1 MMEGGST
8 RSAVGKI
15 VAVIEALARARKAP
29 TVTELGAALGLSRA
43 QAYRIAAALQEE
55 GVLTRHPRSG
65 RLMFG
70 PRLGAAALRI
80 AGGSP
85 INPLWH
91 KLLQDLRE
99 AVGETCNL
107 VVFPDATPTY
117 FDRVE
122 AGWPLTLHFG
132 IGTRVPLHCTSAG
145 KLYLTRL
152 PATERTLLL
161 ERMDLHSCTPR
172 TFTDRAALAAHLN
185 ELAVEGI
192 GIDLEEFVVG
202 MVAIAV
208 PVLTSDDRLLAALS
222 VHAPTAR
229 LPPSGLRGLLP
240 QLRRT
245 AADLGAVFDAVG

>member
-1 MMEGGST
+1 MTADGGT

-15 VAVIEALARARKAP
+15 VAVIEALAGARKAP
-29 TVTELGAALGLSRA
+29 TVAELGASLGLSRA

-55 GVLTRHPRSG
+55 GVLTRHPKSG

-70 PRLGAAALRI
+70 PRLAAAALRI

-85 INPLWH
+85 IHPLWH
-91 KLLQDLRE
+91 KLLQDLGA

-152 PATERTLLL
+152 TGAERALLL
-161 ERMDLHSCTPR
+161 ERMDLHPCTPR
-172 TFTDRAALAAHLN
+172 THTDRAAFIAHLDELAA
-185 ELAVEGI
+185 EGI

-208 PVLTSDDRLLAALS
+208 PVLASDGRFLAALS

-229 LPPSGLRGLLP
+229 LPAGDLRGLLP
-240 QLRRT
+240 RLRRT
-245 AADLGAVFDAVG
+245 ATDLGAVFDAAG